1 MRQIKYRPE
10 IDGLRAIAVCSV
22 ILYHSNIEILNF
34 ELLKGGYLGVD
45 IFFVISGYLI
55 TSIILSELKTTN
67 QFSFKNFYLRRIRRI
82 LPALLLVILF
92 SLPFGW
98 YLLLP
103 NNFVDFI
110 NSIFFSLGFSSNYF
124 FHYSGQIYGAE
135 NGLFKPFL
143 HTWSLSVEEQFYIL
157 FPLILYVI
165 FKYFNRYLVIFLFVG
180 LITSLGMAELASRN
194 HPSFNF
200 YSLFTRT
207 WEMLTGS
214 ILAFY
219 EKDHVNDKKYNH
231 KISNFLQSLGVI
243 IIIVSVI
250 LFNNDTH
257 HPSIFT
263 IFPITGVCLLIIFSN
278 SNTIITKLLSSK
290 LFVSIGLISYSL
302 YLWHFPIFAFARN
315 QYIFEN
321 NKFILILITL
331 ILSIISYF
339 FVERPAR
346 DRNKDS
352 KKIIIV
358 IFFIYIFLL
367 SIGHVT
373 KKIKSKNIILSGDN
387 GISTS
392 KGEIIGDGKKKFILF
407 GDSHALHIMSYL
419 KDISLQK
426 DIAFYNVTHSACI
439 SLPNLTN
446 LNNATKKRML
456 NYKPRKDCINLY
468 KIVEK
473 ILKSNDNEVIVVFYN
488 TWFKNLIK
496 NNINDIDDSLWFSQ
510 DKKHNIKL
518 INLILDDI
526 MFLKKRNGIK
536 KKWIIVGRNP
546 GSYNN
551 KYGSFIKCYSANKKN
566 ALQPFDKVKN
576 CEIKG
581 KIEKGKDFQNHLIF
595 KDLLDN
601 KKFKND
607 LVYLD
612 SYKYLC
618 DDSYCYNFDEN
629 NNLIYKDHGH
639 FTYEGSK
646 IIANKLLDIINQVNF
661 D

>member
-55 TSIILSELKTTN
+55 TSIILRELKTTN

-82 LPALLLVILF
+82 IPALLFVMLF

-157 FPLILYVI
+157 FPLFLYVI
-165 FKYFNRYLVIFLFVG
+165 FKYFNRYLVSFFFVG
-180 LITSLGMAELASRN
+180 LIISLGMAEWASSN

-219 EKDHVNDKKYNH
+219 EKDHVNHRKYNH
-231 KISNFLQSLGVI
+231 KISNFLQCLGVV

-278 SNTIITKLLSSK
+278 SETIMTKLLSSK

-352 KKIIIV
+352 KKIIMI

-373 KKIKSKNIILSGDN
+373 KEIKSKNIILSGDN
-387 GISTS
+387 GILTS
-392 KGEIIGDGKKKFILF
+392 QGEIIGDGKKKFILF

-419 KDISLQK
+419 KDISLEK

-439 SLPNLTN
+439 SLPNITN
-446 LNNATKKRML
+446 LNNPSKQRVL
-456 NYKPRKDCINLY
+456 NYKPRKDCIDLY
-468 KIVEK
+468 KNLEK
-473 ILKSNDNEVIVVFYN
+473 ILKSNEDELTVVFYN
-488 TWFKNLIK
+488 TWFKHLIK
-496 NNINDIDDSLWFSQ
+496 NNTHKIDESLWFTENEM
-510 DKKHNIKL
+510 HNKKL
-518 INLILDDI
+518 IDMILEDI
-526 MFLKKRNGIK
+526 MLLKKRNGIK

-546 GSYNN
+546 GSYNY
-551 KYGSFIKCYSANKKN
+551 KYGSFIKCYSANKTN
-566 ALQPFDKVKN
+566 VLQPFNKVKN

-595 KDLLDN
+595 RDLLDN